1 MATLNVP
8 LSITYQTKGLTPIPD
23 IIAALQAADTAI
35 QDATSLLPSL
45 IDGLRIEQT
54 QIHVR
59 ALSQESPLR
68 ELFLVTLLVAF
79 QDELQSEIPPVIE
92 DLFRTQI
99 PDSYDSIVTIVTM
112 IVIFYGAAFLKDA
125 AVKAAENGALRRQL
139 NNLIAQ
145 LAASTE
151 KSEDEIRKILD
162 AKFSKPGPVKRL
174 AKTVG
179 EFFRPSQRE
188 GAAAVVFDRARME
201 PDAVREVPYGEEF
214 AAKEDFE
221 RYRSY
226 SAVTLDIHAQ
236 DKDKSSTGWAAIP
249 VGITPQ
255 RLRMKLIEPV
265 TAQDVWTRDT
275 IKGDITIVS
284 RLTAD
289 GYVPQEIH
297 LTRVYPAD

>member
-8 LSITYQTKGLTPIPD
+8 LSITYQTRGLTPIPD
-23 IIAALQAADTAI
+23 VIAALQAADAAI
-35 QDATSLLPSL
+35 QDAASLLPSL
-45 IDGLRIEQT
+45 IDGMKIEQT

-79 QDELQSEIPPVIE
+79 QDDLQSEIPPVIE
-92 DLFRTQI
+92 DLLRTKI
-99 PDSYDSIVTIVTM
+99 PDSFDSIVTIVTM
-112 IVIFYGAAFLKDA
+112 IIVFYGAAFLKDV
-125 AVKAAENGALRRQL
+125 AVKASEDGALRRQL
-139 NNLIAQ
+139 DNLISQ
-145 LAASTE
+145 LADSTG
-151 KSEDEIRKILD
+151 KTDDEIRKILD

-179 EFFRPSQRE
+179 GFFRPSQRE
-188 GAAAVVFDRARME
+188 GAAAIIFDRTRVE
-201 PDAVREVPYGEEF
+201 PDVVREVPYAEEF
-214 AAKEDFE
+214 AEKEDFE
-221 RYRSY
+221 RYKSY
-226 SAVTLDIHAQ
+226 SNVPLEIHAQ
-236 DKDKSSTGWAAIP
+236 DKDKSSTGWAAVP
-249 VGITPQ
+249 LGITEQ

-284 RLTAD
+284 RLASD
-289 GYVPQEIH
+289 GYIPQEIH